1 MFSGIVVA
9 RLPFEPYRIFQNFIS
24 YNLTDVEIN
33 SVSAPFLFVLLFIT
47 FKQLTRKCLM
57 LNTLRLLPQG
67 QNTFS
72 IPRSMLFK
80 RNISNTDTS
89 DDSTVTLLCQML
101 SWWYSIY
108 SLYKALKKYRNF
120 KYIVSITRV
129 ASRITGIICATYV
142 PKPIRYVFYGS
153 FAKFYGVNMDEVEV
167 SDLGHYETFTKFF
180 TRKLKE
186 GARTIDEPKN
196 EKTMC
201 SPCDGRVLTCGKINA

>member
-1 MFSGIVVA
+1 M
-9 RLPFEPYRIFQNFIS
+9 
-24 YNLTDVEIN
+24 
-33 SVSAPFLFVLLFIT
+33 SAPFLFVLLFIT

-167 SDLGHYETFTKFF
+167 SDFGHYETFTKFF